1 VARAV
6 QPLINGAKISTR
18 LLFPTTV
25 SCTIQFA
32 PGAAAARFPP
42 RSGVKTNSADTH
54 ANIAAA
60 AAAATPIAV
69 KAVITRAVHQS
80 DLSIARS
87 IVAFCV
93 EFPSPEGQLITAV
106 A

>member
-6 QPLINGAKISTR
+6 QPLHDEWCKNFHSFVVSR
-18 LLFPTTV
+18 SV

-69 KAVITRAVHQS
+69 KPVIAV
-80 DLSIARS
+80 
-87 IVAFCV
+87 
-93 EFPSPEGQLITAV
+93 
-106 A
+106 